1 MESESVGSS
10 DEEEVTFSLL
20 RFPVVNVKP
29 VVLRSH
35 RYLVA
40 SRYKQHEW
48 NDNDTI
54 YMSNKHQKK
63 RRP

>member
-20 RFPVVNVKP
+20 RFPVVNIKP

-35 RYLVA
+35 RYPVA
-40 SRYKQHEW
+40 SRYEQHEW

-54 YMSNKHQKK
+54 
-63 RRP
+63 